1 MQKQINEHIKNKLTL
16 YLYRYRK
23 GFGTQYALLSLTE
36 RWKIILQEK
45 RFGGAVLMDLLKA
58 FDTLNH
64 ELLIVKLGAYGFK
77 NEFLNLIQ
85 SYLTNGWQK
94 TKMDRVITGC
104 TPRICF
110 WSPFP

>member
-1 MQKQINEHIKNKLTL
+1 MQKQINKHIKNKLTL
-16 YLYRYRK
+16 YLYGYRK

-36 RWKIILQEK
+36 RWKIILDEK
-45 RFGGAVLMDLLKA
+45 RCGRAVLMDLSKV

-64 ELLIVKLGAYGFK
+64 ELLIAKLGVYGFK
-77 NEFLNLIQ
+77 NESLNSIQ

-94 TKMDRVITGC
+94 TKIDRVITGC
-104 TPRICF
+104 SPRICF